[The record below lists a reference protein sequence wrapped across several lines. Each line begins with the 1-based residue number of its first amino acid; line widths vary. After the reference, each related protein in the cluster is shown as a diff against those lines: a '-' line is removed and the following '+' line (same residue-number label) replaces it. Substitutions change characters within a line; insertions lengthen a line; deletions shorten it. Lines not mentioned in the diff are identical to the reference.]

1 MLIQPTQP
9 EATNGPY
16 RTQRLWNDSEIFTQ
30 SLGCTNCPDKA
41 TCGGLSVASAIFD
54 CLHFCCQNP
63 SGCDAVCRNKPEEFA
78 KRVREVGGF
87 GLENVPR
94 AEAIAAPE
102 LPSVVPVVFHG
113 NKRSSTFAGPGV
125 VCLPMYKLVEARD
138 GVVRFTSP
146 QHLRDTFGLE
156 MSTKIILTGTSTD
169 PALERWWS
177 FGSGRTEAI
186 HALKK
191 LGVSLVTTPNYS
203 LFTDQPRWD
212 DLHSMKR
219 IALVHHEFLYAG
231 LPAALHVNA
240 RTERDW
246 ERWGEFV
253 AGRPEITHL
262 AFEFATGAGW
272 PGRIDW
278 HAEQLTRLRIAAGRP
293 LHLVVR
299 GGFTILPRLLAVFE
313 KVTYLETSVFVK
325 TMHRKSALL
334 RADGAVRWKHAPTE
348 QNEPLDALL
357 NHNWTL
363 VSENY
368 MRDCRVIPAARKA
381 A

>member
-1 MLIQPTQP
+1 
-9 EATNGPY
+9 
-16 RTQRLWNDSEIFTQ
+16 
-30 SLGCTNCPDKA
+30 
-41 TCGGLSVASAIFD
+41 
-54 CLHFCCQNP
+54 
-63 SGCDAVCRNKPEEFA
+63 
-78 KRVREVGGF
+78 VREVGGF
-87 GLENVPR
+87 SLENVPR
-94 AEAIAAPE
+94 AAAIAAPE
-102 LPSVVPVVFHG
+102 LPNVVPVVFHG
-113 NKRSSTFAGPGV
+113 NKRASTFAGPGF
-125 VCLPMYKLVEARD
+125 VCLPMYKLIEARS

-156 MSTKIILTGTSTD
+156 MSTKVILTGTSTD
-169 PALERWWS
+169 PPLERWWS
-177 FGSGRTEAI
+177 FGTGRTEAI
-186 HALKK
+186 RALKK
-191 LGVSLVTTPNYS
+191 LGISFVTTPNYS

-262 AFEFATGAGW
+262 AFEFGTGAGW
-272 PGRIDW
+272 PGRIEW
-278 HAEQLTRLRIAAGRP
+278 HVQQLTRLKVAAGRP

-299 GGFTILPRLLAVFE
+299 GRFTILPRLFAAFE
-313 KVTYLETSVFVK
+313 KVTCLETSVFVK
-325 TMHRKSALL
+325 TMRRKSAHL

-348 QNEPLDALL
+348 QNDPLDTLL
-357 NHNWTL
+357 NHNWKV
-363 VSENY
+363 VSDSY
-368 MRDCRVIPAARKA
+368 MRDYRVIPAARKA